1 MKVVLKNLIL
11 IPLIALLA
19 ACGSGGGSLSRDDN
33 GGNNGGGGSTPD
45 VTYTI
50 SLSIVDTVTGE
61 VSNQL
66 STDTPLTVN
75 ATVTSS
81 DGSSTEG
88 KVVSFSFDDDSLATF
103 GVENGRV
110 AVGSNGVASIDL
122 VVGDKSGAGYV
133 IASIDTYSV
142 QLGFNSVGTTQQ
154 TTQPVYLDLYASTL
168 QLASSGKDKIELTA
182 LVKNANNVVM
192 KDVEV
197 SFSVSNDATLT
208 DVQSLTSEYG
218 IARAMLSTTNKPE
231 NRTVTVKVATG
242 GTTNLSKTIDI
253 DIIGTEIQIGGASSV
268 ILGDTAPLTI
278 KIVDSDGVGIKNQP
292 VTLSA
297 QLGELSN
304 LTPITHNDGSVE
316 VEYKAT
322 TAGEDVITATALNA
336 TGRFDM
342 DVQEDDFTFTTSPTA
357 DVPLGTPTTLT
368 VTWKKGN
375 VAYAGGTV
383 TFKSS
388 RGDVSVPQS
397 VVTNAMGQASVTVQA
412 DNAGVTSISAD
423 GVDADGNAVSARTQF
438 EFVAVNAASIIVD
451 ATPDSIGPNE
461 QTSTITAVVR
471 DANDNLVKGKF
482 VDFKVEDVSG
492 GTITNTSVLTDSNG
506 LASTVFT
513 SNAVSSNELIRVYAT
528 VSDTPAV
535 TDFTTLTVADR
546 PFDISIG
553 TGRLIESADSSSYLK
568 EFAVFVSDSDGNP
581 APNVNLTVSMGPVKY
596 NQGGVFRKGYWVW
609 DDDNDIWVIVVT
621 ATCDNEDV
629 DDNGILDS
637 GEDTNGDTF
646 LTPGIVGTA
655 QLKGGITNTDE
666 NGQATMEIRYPKAF
680 GAWTD
685 VSVKALAQS
694 SGSESAQS
702 QKYTLSVAASD
713 LTDDA
718 SPPPSSPFGIG
729 TSCTDTN

>member
-33 GGNNGGGGSTPD
+33 GGNNGGGSTPD
-45 VTYTI
+45 VTYSI
-50 SLSIVDTVTGE
+50 SLSLVDSVSGE
-61 VSNQL
+61 SSNQL
-66 STDTPLTVN
+66 SAATPLTVN

-103 GVENGRV
+103 SVENGRAV
-110 AVGSNGVASIDL
+110 VGSDGVASINL
-122 VVGDKSGAGYV
+122 IVGANSGAGNV
-133 IASIDTYSV
+133 IASIDDV
-142 QLGFNSVGTTQQ
+142 NAEFGFESAGTTQQ
-154 TTQPVYLDLYASTL
+154 AAQPAYLDFYASSL
-168 QLASSGKDKIELTA
+168 QLASSGKDKIELIA
-182 LVKNANNVVM
+182 LVKNANNAVM

-197 SFSVSNDATLT
+197 SFSVSNDASLS
-208 DVQSLTSEYG
+208 DVQSLTSEDG
-218 IARAMLSTTNKPE
+218 TARAMLSTINKPE
-231 NRTVTVKVATG
+231 NRSITVTATTG
-242 GTTNLSKTIDI
+242 STNILVQTIDI

-278 KIVDSDGVGIKNQP
+278 KVVDSDGVGIKNQP

-304 LTPITHNDGSVE
+304 LTPTTDNDGVITVIYTGSN
-316 VEYKAT
+316 
-322 TAGEDVITATALNA
+322 AGEEVITATALNA
-336 TGRFDM
+336 VSTFDL
-342 DVQEDDFTFTTSPTA
+342 DVQEDDFTFTTAPMA

-412 DNAGVTSISAD
+412 DNAGITSVSAD
-423 GVDADGNAVSARTQF
+423 GLDSNGDAVSARTQF
-438 EFVAVNAASIIVD
+438 EFVAVNAASILVD
-451 ATPDSIGPNE
+451 GTPDSIGPNG

-471 DANDNLVKGKF
+471 DANDNLVKGK
-482 VDFKVEDVSG
+482 VIDFKVEDVSG
-492 GTITNTSVLTDSNG
+492 GTIANNSAVTDSKG

-513 SNAVSSNELIRVYAT
+513 SNAVSSNEFIRVYAT

-535 TDFTTLTVADR
+535 TNFTTLTVADR

-553 TGRLIESADSSSYLK
+553 TGRLIQSMDDSTYLK

-581 APNVNLTVSMGPVKY
+581 VSDVNLTVSMSPVKF

-609 DDDNDIWVIVVT
+609 DEDNDIWVNVIT
-621 ATCDNEDV
+621 ATCSNEDV
-629 DDNGILDS
+629 NDNGIYDS

-646 LTPGIVGTA
+646 LTPGIVGIV
-655 QLKGGITNTDE
+655 QLKGGVTTTDE
-666 NGQATMEIRYPKAF
+666 NGQATMEILYPKAY

-685 VSVKALAQS
+685 VILKASGQS
-694 SGSESAQS
+694 AGSEDAES

-729 TSCTDTN
+729 ASCTDTN